1 MSDNYVFGRS
11 RERLIGDT
19 PQYVYGLRRTDEGE
33 LYFVRVNQLSRT
45 DSFEIN
51 RVGEQTEN
59 FNDFEPGVDFYEGR
73 DAEHNIVFDNLIYE
87 QYRWDDRDLWY
98 YVDDTGNLV
107 VVVNQKHTYPTGI
120 SSNG

>member
-59 FNDFEPGVDFYEGR
+59 FNDFEPGVDVGR
-73 DAEHNIVFDNLIYE
+73 AQV
-87 QYRWDDRDLWY
+87 
-98 YVDDTGNLV
+98 LV
-107 VVVNQKHTYPTGI
+107 VQVVGVLPHVEH
-120 SSNG
+120 